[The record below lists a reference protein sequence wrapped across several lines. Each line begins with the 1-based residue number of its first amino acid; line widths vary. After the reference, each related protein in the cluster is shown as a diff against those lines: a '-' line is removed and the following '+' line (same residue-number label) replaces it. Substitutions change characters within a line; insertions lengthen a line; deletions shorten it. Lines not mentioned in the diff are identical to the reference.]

1 MVAPVAPGISGA
13 RAVAELSRG
22 LVLPAAAT
30 GRAGAGQAAR
40 RTALDGAGPGGTRFG
55 HKTCWAPLT
64 GPDRIGWPGAH
75 LIRLELCH
83 VHARA
88 DAPLPVLSN
97 RNFRLLLAD
106 RLLAPMA
113 ATFSLVGVSFAVLAA
128 TGSTADLSYVIAAQ
142 AAPSLVFL
150 LVGGVIADRI
160 APQLVIVAANV
171 MVAAGEGTFGI
182 LVLTS
187 HPAVWV
193 MIALELLT
201 GTGVA
206 LFYPASMALLPRL
219 VHAGRDARGQRDQ
232 QADHERGHDGGSR
245 AGRRVRGAVRG
256 GLGARGLRRRHA
268 RRPCRCCWRS
278 RSRRSTGRRP
288 AGGHEP
294 APSMLR
300 ELREGWS
307 EFRSH
312 TWLWATVL
320 QFTVVLAAWCGGFQ
334 VLGPAVARAHLG
346 GAAAW
351 GLISAAEAT
360 GLIVGGLVALRWS
373 PSRPILYVVLIGAAI
388 AISPLSLAMLLP
400 LPVICLTSFLLGV
413 AIETMAVLWTVTMA
427 AKIPADKLARVS
439 AYDGLGTTMGMP
451 VGALVA
457 GPLAARIGVSATQ
470 YGAAAITLVAS
481 ALALI
486 PRDVRTM
493 RSGPAQYETEPVAG
507 PAVAEPVAEEPVLAE
522 ATRPACRSTALSST
536 R

>member
-1 MVAPVAPGISGA
+1 MFT
-13 RAVAELSRG
+13 RAL
-22 LVLPAAAT
+22 T
-30 GRAGAGQAAR
+30 R
-40 RTALDGAGPGGTRFG
+40 RYT
-55 HKTCWAPLT
+55 
-64 GPDRIGWPGAH
+64 
-75 LIRLELCH
+75 
-83 VHARA
+83 
-88 DAPLPVLSN
+88 VLSN

-142 AAPSLVFL
+142 AVPSLFFL

-219 VHAGRDARGQRDQ
+219 VTTEQMREASAISRLTMNAAMMAGAALAGECV
-232 QADHERGHDGGSR
+232 ALFGAGWALAVCGVGMFATVPLLLAIKVAPLERRATAGS
-245 AGRRVRGAVRG
+245 
-256 GLGARGLRRRHA
+256 
-268 RRPCRCCWRS
+268 
-278 RSRRSTGRRP
+278 
-288 AGGHEP
+288 HEP
-294 APSMLR
+294 APSMFR

-320 QFTVVLAAWCGGFQ
+320 QFAVVLAAWCGGFQ

-360 GLIVGGLVALRWS
+360 GLIAGGLIALRWS

-400 LPVICLTSFLLGV
+400 LPVICITAFLLGA

-427 AKIPADKLARVS
+427 TKIPADKLARVS
-439 AYDGLGTTMGMP
+439 AYDGLGTTMCMP

-457 GPLAARIGVSATQ
+457 GPIAASIGVSATQ

-493 RSGPAQYETEPVAG
+493 RSGPVQQEIVEPVG
-507 PAVAEPVAEEPVLAE
+507 PAVVEPVL
-522 ATRPACRSTALSST
+522 SSAG
-536 R
+536 

>member
-1 MVAPVAPGISGA
+1 MLTRALTRRIPVMRA
-13 RAVAELSRG
+13 RALA
-22 LVLPAAAT
+22 
-30 GRAGAGQAAR
+30 GR
-40 RTALDGAGPGGTRFG
+40 F
-55 HKTCWAPLT
+55 
-64 GPDRIGWPGAH
+64 
-75 LIRLELCH
+75 
-83 VHARA
+83 
-88 DAPLPVLSN
+88 PVLAN
-97 RNFRLLLAD
+97 RNFRLLLID
-106 RLLAPMA
+106 RLMAPMA

-171 MVAAGEGTFGI
+171 MVAVGEGLFGI

-187 HPAVWV
+187 HPAIWV
-193 MIALELLT
+193 MIVLELVT
-201 GTGVA
+201 GTGIA

-219 VHAGRDARGQRDQ
+219 VPAGQMQ
-232 QADHERGHDGGSR
+232 QASAISRLTMNAAMMVGAALAGECVALFGAGWALAVCGIGMLTTVPLLLAIRVAPLERSDATEWPDATAKAER
-245 AGRRVRGAVRG
+245 
-256 GLGARGLRRRHA
+256 
-268 RRPCRCCWRS
+268 
-278 RSRRSTGRRP
+278 
-288 AGGHEP
+288 
-294 APSMLR
+294 APSVIR

-320 QFTVVLAAWCGGFQ
+320 QFTVVLTAWTGGFQ
-334 VLGPAVARAHLG
+334 VLGPAVAKAHLG

-360 GLIVGGLVALRWS
+360 GLVVGGLISLRWS
-373 PSRPILYVVLIGAAI
+373 PSRPILYVVLIGASI
-388 AISPLSLAMLLP
+388 AVSPLALAMLLP
-400 LPVICLTSFLLGV
+400 LWVICMTSFALGV
-413 AIETMAVLWTVTMA
+413 AIETMSVVWTVTMA

-439 AYDGLGTTMGMP
+439 GYDGLGSMMGMP

-486 PRDVRTM
+486 PREVRTM
-493 RSGPAQYETEPVAG
+493 RWGSVEQVPTDRAAVL
-507 PAVAEPVAEEPVLAE
+507 AVADAEPEPELVSAALAE
-522 ATRPACRSTALSST
+522 PELAAQTAC
-536 R
+536 

>member
-1 MVAPVAPGISGA
+1 MFT
-13 RAVAELSRG
+13 RAL
-22 LVLPAAAT
+22 T
-30 GRAGAGQAAR
+30 R
-40 RTALDGAGPGGTRFG
+40 RY
-55 HKTCWAPLT
+55 
-64 GPDRIGWPGAH
+64 
-75 LIRLELCH
+75 
-83 VHARA
+83 
-88 DAPLPVLSN
+88 PVLSN

-113 ATFSLVGVSFAVLAA
+113 AAFSLVGVSFAVLAA

-160 APQLVIVAANV
+160 APQLVIIAANV

-182 LVLTS
+182 LILTS

-219 VHAGRDARGQRDQ
+219 VTTEQMREASAISRLTMNAAMMAGA
-232 QADHERGHDGGSR
+232 AL
-245 AGRRVRGAVRG
+245 AGECVAMFGAGWALAVCGVGMFATVPLLLAIKAAPLDRPEMA
-256 GLGARGLRRRHA
+256 GAQVA
-268 RRPCRCCWRS
+268 
-278 RSRRSTGRRP
+278 
-288 AGGHEP
+288 

-320 QFTVVLAAWCGGFQ
+320 QFAVVLAAWCGGFQ

-346 GAAAW
+346 GPAAW

-360 GLIVGGLVALRWS
+360 GLIVGGLIALRWS

-388 AISPLSLAMLLP
+388 AIAPLSLAMLLP
-400 LPVICLTSFLLGV
+400 LPVICVTSFLLGV

-457 GPLAARIGVSATQ
+457 GPLAARFGVSATQ

-493 RSGPAQYETEPVAG
+493 RSGPVLAETVEPAPAG
-507 PAVAEPVAEEPVLAE
+507 PAVPAVPVVEAPVLAE
-522 ATRPACRSTALSST
+522 ATPAGPALVEPLLSST

>member
-1 MVAPVAPGISGA
+1 MLTRALTRRTPATLA
-13 RAVAELSRG
+13 RALI
-22 LVLPAAAT
+22 
-30 GRAGAGQAAR
+30 GR
-40 RTALDGAGPGGTRFG
+40 F
-55 HKTCWAPLT
+55 
-64 GPDRIGWPGAH
+64 
-75 LIRLELCH
+75 
-83 VHARA
+83 
-88 DAPLPVLSN
+88 PVLAN

-106 RLLAPMA
+106 RAMAPMA

-171 MVAAGEGTFGI
+171 MVAVGEGLFGI

-193 MIALELLT
+193 MIVLELVT
-201 GTGVA
+201 GTGIA

-219 VHAGRDARGQRDQ
+219 VPAEQMQEASAISRLTMNAAMMAGAALAGECVALFGAGWALAVCGIGMLTTVPLLLAIRVAPLARPDA
-232 QADHERGHDGGSR
+232 AAVAER
-245 AGRRVRGAVRG
+245 
-256 GLGARGLRRRHA
+256 
-268 RRPCRCCWRS
+268 
-278 RSRRSTGRRP
+278 
-288 AGGHEP
+288 
-294 APSMLR
+294 APSMIR

-320 QFTVVLAAWCGGFQ
+320 QFAVVLTAWSGGFQ
-334 VLGPAVARAHLG
+334 VLGPAVANAHLG

-360 GLIVGGLVALRWS
+360 GLIVGGLVSLRWS
-373 PSRPILYVVLIGAAI
+373 PSRPILFVVLVGAAI

-400 LPVICLTSFLLGV
+400 LWVICVTSFALGV
-413 AIETMAVLWTVTMA
+413 AIEALSVVWTVTMA

-439 AYDGLGTTMGMP
+439 GYDGLGSMMGMP

-457 GPLAARIGVSATQ
+457 GPLASRIGVSATQ

-486 PRDVRTM
+486 PREVRTM
-493 RSGPAQYETEPVAG
+493 RSGTVEQGQARHVPLLSVVEAAPEPV
-507 PAVAEPVAEEPVLAE
+507 PAVIPESSLA
-522 ATRPACRSTALSST
+522 AQTAC
-536 R
+536 

>member
-1 MVAPVAPGISGA
+1 MFT
-13 RAVAELSRG
+13 RAL
-22 LVLPAAAT
+22 T
-30 GRAGAGQAAR
+30 R
-40 RTALDGAGPGGTRFG
+40 RF
-55 HKTCWAPLT
+55 
-64 GPDRIGWPGAH
+64 
-75 LIRLELCH
+75 
-83 VHARA
+83 
-88 DAPLPVLSN
+88 PVLSN

-193 MIALELLT
+193 MIALELMT

-219 VHAGRDARGQRDQ
+219 VTTEQMREASAISRLTMNAAMMAGA
-232 QADHERGHDGGSR
+232 AL
-245 AGRRVRGAVRG
+245 AGECVALFGAGWALAVCG
-256 GLGARGLRRRHA
+256 VGMFATVPLLLAIKAAPLD
-268 RRPCRCCWRS
+268 RPE
-278 RSRRSTGRRP
+278 T
-288 AGGHEP
+288 AGGHEH
-294 APSMLR
+294 APSMFR

-360 GLIVGGLVALRWS
+360 GLIVGGLVSLRWS

-400 LPVICLTSFLLGV
+400 LPVICVTSFLLGV

-457 GPLAARIGVSATQ
+457 GPLASRIGVPATQ

-493 RSGPAQYETEPVAG
+493 RSGPVQQETVEPAPAG
-507 PAVAEPVAEEPVLAE
+507 AILEEPVLAE
-522 ATRPACRSTALSST
+522 AAPAGPALVEPALSST
-536 R
+536 G

>member
-1 MVAPVAPGISGA
+1 MFT
-13 RAVAELSRG
+13 RAL
-22 LVLPAAAT
+22 
-30 GRAGAGQAAR
+30 R
-40 RTALDGAGPGGTRFG
+40 RRF
-55 HKTCWAPLT
+55 
-64 GPDRIGWPGAH
+64 
-75 LIRLELCH
+75 
-83 VHARA
+83 
-88 DAPLPVLSN
+88 PVLSN

-128 TGSTADLSYVIAAQ
+128 THSTADLSYVIAAQ

-193 MIALELLT
+193 MIALELMT

-219 VHAGRDARGQRDQ
+219 VTTGQMREASAISRLTMNAAMMAGA
-232 QADHERGHDGGSR
+232 AL
-245 AGRRVRGAVRG
+245 AGECVALFGAGWALAVCG
-256 GLGARGLRRRHA
+256 VGMFGTVPLLLAIKAAPLD
-268 RRPCRCCWRS
+268 RPEMAS
-278 RSRRSTGRRP
+278 GR
-288 AGGHEP
+288 EP
-294 APSMLR
+294 APSMFR

-334 VLGPAVARAHLG
+334 VLGPAVANAHLG

-400 LPVICLTSFLLGV
+400 LPVICVTSFLLGV

-427 AKIPADKLARVS
+427 TKIPADKLARVS

-457 GPLAARIGVSATQ
+457 GPLAARIGVPATQ
-470 YGAAAITLVAS
+470 YGAAAITLIAS

-493 RSGPAQYETEPVAG
+493 RAGPVQQEAVEPAPLGATLEGPVLAAATPAG
-507 PAVAEPVAEEPVLAE
+507 PAAVEPV
-522 ATRPACRSTALSST
+522 LSST